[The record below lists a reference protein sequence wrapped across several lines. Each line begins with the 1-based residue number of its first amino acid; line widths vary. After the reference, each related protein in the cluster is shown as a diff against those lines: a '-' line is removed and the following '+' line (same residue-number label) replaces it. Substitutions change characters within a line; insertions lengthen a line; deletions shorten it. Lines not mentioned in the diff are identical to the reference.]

1 MARTAQAVASTEERR
16 AARAAEKRHGD
27 KSRAK
32 MAKQKLAQKQKQK
45 AKLAGSAKRKSGTP
59 QKRVVAAGN
68 VKTEGEAELSGLPE
82 AAVGRKPPK
91 WKWSTTA
98 KREIKKEMRSSINK
112 RAIPRARFRKMV
124 RQMVPGY
131 RVSKNA
137 LSALMEACEAHVV
150 EALESARYIAD
161 GEQVPTV
168 KRRHLQLVAMVRGK
182 MTTPTPLP
190 REIEEAMSRPIEA
203 VAVAPVGVV
212 RRAAPPAPPPVQ
224 PDVDLIEADDD
235 AADTEEFQA
244 DDGDDDDAND
254 AATAM
259 DETETE

>member
-32 MAKQKLAQKQKQK
+32 LAKLKQKQKQK
-45 AKLAGSAKRKSGTP
+45 QKPKLAGSAKRKSGTP
-59 QKRVVAAGN
+59 QKLDDAAM
-68 VKTEGEAELSGLPE
+68 KTEGEAELSGLPD
-82 AAVGRKPPK
+82 AAGGRKPPK

-190 REIEEAMSRPIEA
+190 RDIEDALSRPIEA

-212 RRAAPPAPPPVQ
+212 RRVAPPAPPPVQ
-224 PDVDLIEADDD
+224 PAADLIEAEEEDDG
-235 AADTEEFQA
+235 DTEEFQA
-244 DDGDDDDAND
+244 DAV
-254 AATAM
+254 M
-259 DETETE
+259 DETENE